1 MSAGNEASSGTIAD
15 PDEPI
20 TGPGNERDPLSTD
33 PFERAQR
40 VADAVLWEG
49 YVLYPYRASAAK
61 NQVRWQYGVLTP
73 RPHSESDG
81 FERWSM
87 QTECIVEFGLAA
99 SVDVKIRYLQ
109 VQTRTV
115 EQAVDGSFEPVA
127 ELEVGGEL
135 WASWDEAVEHVIDI
149 EGFDLARPGV
159 KEIPIALEASREV
172 EELGAEGRVVRER
185 FGVEGIVRLE
195 SEHSPG
201 PYPLT
206 KIRVT
211 VENVTDWIEPGVP
224 RDEVMRR
231 SLVAVHTL
239 LHAEDAS
246 FISLLEPPEFA
257 KAAVAE
263 CKNEGTFPVLVGDP
277 EDPTVVL
284 SSPIILYDHPEVAL
298 ESPGDMCD
306 ATEIDEILAL
316 RILTLTDDEKRLAR
330 STDPR
335 AAAIVDRIE
344 GFSPEVFESLHGE
357 MRRMGGAQPD
367 TDTLPWWEPAVD
379 AAVNPWEDSIH
390 ISGVEV
396 SKGSK
401 VVLRPGQAGRRTD
414 AQDLFLD
421 GQEATVEGVFFDV
434 DGDQHVAITL
444 SNDPAA
450 DLQQAKG
457 RFMYFHPDEVEPVR

>member
-1 MSAGNEASSGTIAD
+1 MTD
-15 PDEPI
+15 
-20 TGPGNERDPLSTD
+20 D

-73 RPHSESDG
+73 RPFSEADG
-81 FERWSM
+81 YERWSM
-87 QTECIVEFGLAA
+87 QTECVLEFGLEAT
-99 SVDVKIRYLQ
+99 VDVKLRYLQ

-115 EQAVDGSFEPVA
+115 EEAVANTFKPVA
-127 ELEVGGEL
+127 ELDVDGEL

-149 EGFDLARPGV
+149 KGFDIARPGV
-159 KEIPIALEASREV
+159 REVPIALPAGREV
-172 EELGAEGRVVRER
+172 EELGVSGRVVRER
-185 FGVEGIVRLE
+185 FPVDGVVRIA
-195 SEHSPG
+195 SEHCPG

-206 KIRVT
+206 KLRVT
-211 VENVTDWIEPGVP
+211 VENVTDWCEADAP

-231 SLVAVHTL
+231 SFVAVHTL
-239 LHAEDAS
+239 LHTEDAR

-257 KAAVAE
+257 RVAVDD
-263 CKNEGTFPVLVGDP
+263 CKNDGTFPVLIGDP
-277 EDPTVVL
+277 AQPTVVL
-284 SSPIILYDHPEVAL
+284 SSPIILYDYPAVAA

-344 GFSPEVFESLHGE
+344 AFSPDTFASLHGE
-357 MRRMGGAQPD
+357 MRAVGSD
-367 TDTLPWWEPAVD
+367 TVAPEVLPWWEPAVD
-379 AAVNPWEDSIH
+379 ASVNPWEDSIC
-390 ISGVEV
+390 IGGVDV
-396 SKGSK
+396 TRGTK
-401 VVLRPGQAGRRTD
+401 VRLRPGRAAGRRTD

-421 GQEATVEGVFFDV
+421 GRDATVAGVFFDV
-434 DGDQHVAITL
+434 DDEQHVAVIL
-444 SNDPAA
+444 DDDPAA
-450 DLQQAKG
+450 ELHQWHG
-457 RFMYFHPDEVEPVR
+457 RFMYFHPDEVEPL

>member
-1 MSAGNEASSGTIAD
+1 MTA
-15 PDEPI
+15 
-20 TGPGNERDPLSTD
+20 D

-73 RPHSESDG
+73 KPFSEADG
-81 FERWSM
+81 YERWAM
-87 QTECIVEFGLAA
+87 QTECVIEFGLEAK
-99 SVDVKIRYLQ
+99 VDVKLRYLQ

-115 EQAVDGSFEPVA
+115 EEAVGGGFKPVA
-127 ELEVGGEL
+127 ELDVDGEL
-135 WASWDEAVEHVIDI
+135 WASWDEAVEHELDI
-149 EGFDLARPGV
+149 AGFDLARPGRREV
-159 KEIPIALEASREV
+159 PITLAAAREV
-172 EELGAEGRVVRER
+172 EALGPAGRVVRER
-185 FGVEGIVRLE
+185 WPVDAVVRLE
-195 SEHSPG
+195 SEHCPG

-206 KIRVT
+206 KLRVA
-211 VENVTDWIEPGVP
+211 VENHTDWCDTAVP
-224 RDEVMRR
+224 RDVVMRR

-239 LHAEDAS
+239 LHSDDAR

-257 KAAVAE
+257 RAAVDE
-263 CKNEGTFPVLVGDP
+263 CRNEATFPVLIGDP
-277 EDPTVVL
+277 DDPTVVL
-284 SSPIILYDHPEVAL
+284 SSPIILYDYPAVAA

-344 GFSPEVFESLHGE
+344 GFSPEVFASLHGE
-357 MRRMGGAQPD
+357 MRAMSMGPAAPEV
-367 TDTLPWWEPAVD
+367 LPWWEPAVD
-379 AAVNPWEDSIH
+379 ASVNPFEDTIT
-390 ISGVEV
+390 IAGVEV

-401 VVLRPGQAGRRTD
+401 VRLRPGQVAGRRTD
-414 AQDLFLD
+414 AQDLFLV
-421 GQEATVEGVFFDV
+421 GRTATVEGVFFDV
-434 DGDQHVAITL
+434 DGDQHVAVIVDD
-444 SNDPAA
+444 DPAA
-450 DLQQAKG
+450 ELHQWHG

>member
-1 MSAGNEASSGTIAD
+1 VTS
-15 PDEPI
+15 
-20 TGPGNERDPLSTD
+20 D

-73 RPHSESDG
+73 RPHSEADG

-87 QTECIVEFGLAA
+87 QTECVVEFGLEAA
-99 SVDVKIRYLQ
+99 VDVKIRYLQ

-115 EQAVDGSFEPVA
+115 ERAIDGTFEPVA
-127 ELEVGGEL
+127 ELEADGQL

-159 KEIPIALEASREV
+159 REIPITLDAGRDV
-172 EELGAEGRVVRER
+172 DDLGPAGRVVRER
-185 FGVEGIVRLE
+185 WPVEGIVRLE

-211 VENVTDWIEPGVP
+211 VENVTDWCDPDLP

-239 LHAEDAS
+239 LHAQDAS

-257 KAAVAE
+257 RAAVDG
-263 CKNEGTFPVLVGDP
+263 CHNEGTFPVLIGDP
-277 EDPTVVL
+277 TDPSVML
-284 SSPIILYDHPEVAL
+284 SSPIILYDHPAVAD

-344 GFSPEVFESLHGE
+344 AFSPEVFASLHGE
-357 MRRMGGAQPD
+357 MRSVGELGVHEEV
-367 TDTLPWWEPAVD
+367 LPWWEPAVD
-379 AAVNPWEDSIH
+379 ASVNPWEDSIR
-390 ISGVEV
+390 IGGVDV

-401 VVLRPGQAGRRTD
+401 VRLRPGQAAGRRTD
-414 AQDLFLD
+414 AQDIFLD
-421 GQEATVEGVFFDV
+421 GREATVEGVFFDV
-434 DGDQHVAITL
+434 DGDQHVAVVL
-444 SNDPAA
+444 DDDPAA
-450 DLQQAKG
+450 EFHQWQG
-457 RFMYFHPDEVEPVR
+457 RFMYFHPDEVEPRA